1 MNTHRMGVHACALL
15 IGAALLGSASAQ
27 QAERPS
33 VMPGDRWSFVVHYAT
48 PLKVPNRH
56 WVVVAVTPE
65 AIEATENGEPLRLST
80 DLNVIE
86 SPARRESN
94 TLSLQFP
101 LSVGKTWTYATET
114 LFKDNHSTART
125 AAQVRVVAQE
135 SVHVVAGQFD
145 AFKLEASGT
154 FTGLSKGGPGVLSG
168 EFKSTYWYSPAAK
181 AVVKSELWST
191 YRGTS
196 YVELTEVRL
205 SEAAGR

>member
-1 MNTHRMGVHACALL
+1 MNTHRIGFHACALL
-15 IGAALLGSASAQ
+15 IYAAVLGAASAQ

-33 VMPGDRWSFVVHYAT
+33 VMPGDRWSFVVYYAA
-48 PLKVPNRH
+48 PMKVPNRH

-86 SPARRESN
+86 SSARRESN

-114 LFKDNHSTART
+114 LFKDNQSTART
-125 AAQVRVVAQE
+125 VAQVRVLAHE
-135 SVHVVAGQFD
+135 SVYVVAGRFD

-154 FTGLSKGGPGVLSG
+154 FTGVSKGG
-168 EFKSTYWYSPAAK
+168 ARC
-181 AVVKSELWST
+181 AVGRVQVDIL
-191 YRGTS
+191 
-196 YVELTEVRL
+196 VRTRCQGD
-205 SEAAGR
+205 SQV